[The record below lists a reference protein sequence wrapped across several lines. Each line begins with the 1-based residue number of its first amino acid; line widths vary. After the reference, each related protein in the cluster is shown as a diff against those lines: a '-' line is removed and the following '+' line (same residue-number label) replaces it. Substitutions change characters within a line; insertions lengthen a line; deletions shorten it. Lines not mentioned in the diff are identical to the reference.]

1 MLGSLFDV
9 AMVGFSAA
17 IFVIALLATLIV
29 GLFVILYSIYL
40 ISRGIERFKDWRAN
54 RGE

>member
-17 IFVIALLATLIV
+17 LFVIVLLATLV
-29 GLFVILYSIYL
+29 AGLFVILYSIYL
-40 ISRGIERFKDWRAN
+40 ISCGIERFKEWRES
-54 RGE
+54 RGK